1 MENRETWRSQR
12 KKGGDVMI
20 YYRGYD
26 TDAYLSFLTSP
37 HLPTPFP
44 SPSSGPLLPIIRYSY
59 SALKA
64 VL

>member
-1 MENRETWRSQR
+1 
-12 KKGGDVMI
+12 MI

-26 TDAYLSFLTSP
+26 MDAYLSFLTSP